1 MDSVDMHRMQENE
14 AYGCWL
20 IHAIGDRIGCG
31 TNINLI
37 KKAIYKGTDCG
48 AWVEFDSEGIIVGTI
63 VEGSDSSYSERINL
77 AGIDD
82 CLDPDAE
89 LNRRFW
95 AALQNCENFA
105 NEVFGEMNDIQ
116 SCE

>member
-31 TNINLI
+31 TDIDLI

-48 AWVEFDSEGIIVGTI
+48 EDTMNANKRSIKSLLKWTDLIGI
-63 VEGSDSSYSERINL
+63 R
-77 AGIDD
+77 
-82 CLDPDAE
+82 
-89 LNRRFW
+89 
-95 AALQNCENFA
+95 
-105 NEVFGEMNDIQ
+105 M
-116 SCE
+116 